1 MASAS
6 KGKGK
11 SGGTKIIKNA
21 CKNLKYRHFH
31 FLKVELPGVEP
42 GSKQGDHMLSTCL
55 VPTWFSCISWIRTT
69 DLCLISLI
77 LQVPRSEVQA
87 SSEFPTPPDRIAS
100 EQQLPG
106 DVLFQ
111 FLEPELS

>member
-1 MASAS
+1 MYQYI
-6 KGKGK
+6 GL
-11 SGGTKIIKNA
+11 I
-21 CKNLKYRHFH
+21 CVNLFYR
-31 FLKVELPGVEP
+31 LVELPGVEP
-42 GSKQGDHMLSTCL
+42 GSKQGDHTLSTCL
-55 VPTWFSCISWIRTT
+55 VQTWFSCISWIRTT

-87 SSEFPTPPDRIAS
+87 SPEFPTPPVRIAS